1 MSRQHVQAGEM
12 PGVPGPR
19 RSLSDSARD
28 AARIGDMVVRET
40 LSPLMVLD
48 LIAHGDLGLVER
60 GLSALTGFDPRTV
73 QALLE
78 DRGWIGVRTLYRAA
92 GFEPR
97 HISAVVTALN
107 LWHEV
112 GGGVAPNERKHHAER
127 ALYRFLTATEHKPA
141 QDIDEVIG
149 LLDEFD
155 ALDPK
160 TGN

>member
-1 MSRQHVQAGEM
+1 MNNRDMRADEVAG
-12 PGVPGPR
+12 GR
-19 RSLSDSARD
+19 ARNLAGMASD

-48 LIAHGDLGLVER
+48 LVAHGDLSLVER
-60 GLSALTGFDPRTV
+60 GLSALTGFDQRTV

-107 LWHEV
+107 LWHEI
-112 GGGVAPNERKHHAER
+112 GGGVAPDDRKHHAER
-127 ALYRFLTATEHKPA
+127 ALYRFLTAAEHKPA
-141 QDIDEVIG
+141 QDIEEVIG
-149 LLDEFD
+149 LLDELD

-160 TGN
+160 AGN